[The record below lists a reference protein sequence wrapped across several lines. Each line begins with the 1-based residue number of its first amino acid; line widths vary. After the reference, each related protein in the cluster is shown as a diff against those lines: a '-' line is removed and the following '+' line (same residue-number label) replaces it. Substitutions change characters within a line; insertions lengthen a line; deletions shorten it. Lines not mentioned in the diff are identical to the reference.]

1 MNNFLL
7 ISETTQK
14 EMLDRNPNIKFLKE
28 EEINRKI
35 DILKNL
41 NCDSN
46 QIVNIISSN
55 PNYLTLRNDKIINL
69 IKYLTKIG
77 FKTLNILFDS
87 NPYILN
93 LEKFEVEYY
102 IDEKVKDG
110 IELSDI
116 IDILESNPYLFI
128 NI

>member
-28 EEINRKI
+28 DEINRKI

-93 LEKFEVEYY
+93 LEEFEVEYY